1 MYRLSKPQTA
11 IYEMDRFGGGSIAG
25 IAGDMFFERAV
36 SAEDI
41 CTAVNCLLRDCETLR
56 TLIVMR
62 GDAPMQE
69 IAPFVEEQL
78 NVINFDSLGT
88 YAEWVRAEAKKPV
101 DIFGRLYIFIVVRVC
116 GKAGLF
122 CNMHHII
129 GDAWTMGLIAE
140 RLCEYLDNGTAAEV
154 YPYASYIETE
164 DEYASSK
171 RYAKDKAYWLSVYDA
186 NSEVSYLSEK
196 QIKSNASERK
206 HFSLTKEQS
215 DVIKDYCRL
224 HDVSEYVL
232 FLSAVSAYFYRVTD
246 KEQFYIG
253 TPVINRS
260 TLAEKNTVGTFINTI
275 PLSLGVG
282 DETVFAQL
290 CERTEETVSSAFRH
304 QKLLYSE
311 LLKTLR
317 AERGHS
323 DVLFDVVVS
332 YQNMRLDGGATLGWH
347 HCGAQTESLQIH
359 VDDRNGEGVFHIDY
373 DYQTEKYTKDEIERM
388 YGHMLNL
395 LFGGISAP
403 EKKVCELDIL
413 SDEEYQKVIYEFND
427 TAVDYPKDKTV
438 HQLFE
443 EQVERTPDRTALC
456 YGSREFTYSDIN
468 SLSNSLAYQLI
479 SNGVSSGDIVGLVMQ
494 RTYYIPATILAIL
507 KVGAAYL
514 PVDPNYPKDR
524 INYIVDDARCKI
536 ILTYGVKL
544 SNDTAFDVENL
555 TCIKKAN
562 PNIPVNSNNVCA
574 IIYTSGSTG
583 KPKGTMLNHRGIVN
597 YAYANHAL
605 YDGGSCII
613 GFSTYTFDAFFLD
626 TILPLMLGK
635 RAVMATESEQYEQS
649 MFENVIKRNP
659 ICNIFITPTK
669 LKQFFN
675 NRIDDDFCRQIN
687 KICIGGEIFPTELL
701 SFFNNTKI
709 FNVYGPT
716 ECSMW
721 VSEYPINDTDITIGK
736 PIANTQIYILDKHLK
751 PVPIGVPG
759 ELCIA
764 GDCVGA
770 GYLNRPELTAEK
782 FIPNPFG
789 KGKMYKTGDIAKWRA
804 DGNIEYIGRNDF
816 QVKIRGLRIEL
827 GEIENAISGVEGIS
841 QAVAVVRK
849 DNTGRQLICAFYTGK
864 PVEPSDIRAEISKKL
879 PKYMLPHIFTHLEK
893 MPMTSSGK
901 ISRTALPELDLENIS
916 SGAEY
921 EPPVT
926 ETEKKLCG
934 LMAETLKAEK
944 VGLNDDFF
952 ELGGDSLK
960 AIEFVS
966 KAHAEGIYF
975 ALQNVFDCP
984 TVKLLY
990 AFMALQDKPRHTYSP
1005 EDFTELHRLLASNKD
1020 DGSVPERTEVGNV
1033 LIAGATG
1040 FLGIH
1045 ILAEYLESETG
1056 TAYCLVRG
1064 HDDADARARF
1074 EKLLEYYFGGKYLD
1088 LLGSRIFVLCG
1099 DVQKENLALPVLPPV
1114 QTIINAAA
1122 SVKHYGSYKYFYDAN
1137 VQSVRNMIDAAKKLN
1152 ARFLHTST
1160 LSVSGNSFADEFDSY
1175 RSDEE
1180 KHFGEKDLF
1189 IGQPLDNVYARSKFE
1204 AEKLVL
1210 EEMRGGLNANIFRM
1224 GNLTNRASDGMFQK
1238 NYESNA
1244 FVQRVKGIIELGQ
1257 CPDYLLRHY
1266 VEFTPIDEA
1275 AKAVMTAARHFNT
1288 RHNTFHINSTKV
1300 VYIDRLMALFGSLGV
1315 KVEITD
1321 GAVFTRT
1328 LREAAKQSGTEYLF
1342 ETFINDMDENEQLN
1356 YDSNIR
1362 IDNDVTADY
1371 LRRIGFEWGDIGEE
1385 YLSKWVRWFRDVGYW
1400 RA

>member
-1 MYRLSKPQTA
+1 
-11 IYEMDRFGGGSIAG
+11 
-25 IAGDMFFERAV
+25 
-36 SAEDI
+36 
-41 CTAVNCLLRDCETLR
+41 
-56 TLIVMR
+56 MR
-62 GDAPMQE
+62 G
-69 IAPFVEEQL
+69 
-78 NVINFDSLGT
+78 SGLG
-88 YAEWVRAEAKKPV
+88 YKKIAEA
-101 DIFGRLYIFIVVRVC
+101 
-116 GKAGLF
+116 
-122 CNMHHII
+122 
-129 GDAWTMGLIAE
+129 
-140 RLCEYLDNGTAAEV
+140 LD
-154 YPYASYIETE
+154 
-164 DEYASSK
+164 
-171 RYAKDKAYWLSVYDA
+171 L
-186 NSEVSYLSEK
+186 
-196 QIKSNASERK
+196 
-206 HFSLTKEQS
+206 
-215 DVIKDYCRL
+215 
-224 HDVSEYVL
+224 
-232 FLSAVSAYFYRVTD
+232 
-246 KEQFYIG
+246 
-253 TPVINRS
+253 
-260 TLAEKNTVGTFINTI
+260 
-275 PLSLGVG
+275 
-282 DETVFAQL
+282 
-290 CERTEETVSSAFRH
+290 
-304 QKLLYSE
+304 
-311 LLKTLR
+311 
-317 AERGHS
+317 
-323 DVLFDVVVS
+323 
-332 YQNMRLDGGATLGWH
+332 
-347 HCGAQTESLQIH
+347 
-359 VDDRNGEGVFHIDY
+359 
-373 DYQTEKYTKDEIERM
+373 
-388 YGHMLNL
+388 
-395 LFGGISAP
+395 
-403 EKKVCELDIL
+403 
-413 SDEEYQKVIYEFND
+413 
-427 TAVDYPKDKTV
+427 
-438 HQLFE
+438 
-443 EQVERTPDRTALC
+443 
-456 YGSREFTYSDIN
+456 
-468 SLSNSLAYQLI
+468 
-479 SNGVSSGDIVGLVMQ
+479 
-494 RTYYIPATILAIL
+494 
-507 KVGAAYL
+507 
-514 PVDPNYPKDR
+514 
-524 INYIVDDARCKI
+524 
-536 ILTYGVKL
+536 
-544 SNDTAFDVENL
+544 
-555 TCIKKAN
+555 
-562 PNIPVNSNNVCA
+562 
-574 IIYTSGSTG
+574 
-583 KPKGTMLNHRGIVN
+583 
-597 YAYANHAL
+597 
-605 YDGGSCII
+605 
-613 GFSTYTFDAFFLD
+613 TFDAFVMD
-626 TILPLMLGK
+626 SIITVALGL
-635 RAVMATESEQYEQS
+635 RVVLASEVQIYNQAELETLFDYS
-649 MFENVIKRNP
+649 DSNLF
-659 ICNIFITPTK
+659 FSTPTK
-669 LKQFFN
+669 IEN
-675 NRIDDDFCRQIN
+675 YIDNSIDKKYLSKVKSFV
-687 KICIGGEIFPTELL
+687 IGGEVFGNSLL
-701 SFFNNTKI
+701 KKIKHNSENSRVFNI
-709 FNVYGPT
+709 YGPT
-716 ECSMW
+716 ETTIC
-721 VSEYPINDTDITIGK
+721 VLIDELTEDKQITIGK
-736 PIANTQIYILDKHLK
+736 PIANTQIYILDRYLK

-827 GEIENAISGVEGIS
+827 GEIENAVSGVEGIS

-849 DNTGRQLICAFYTGK
+849 DSTGRQLICAFYTTNG
-864 PVEPSDIRAEISKKL
+864 VGNGLDHSEISENTADPRNSQDSSLQALIRSEIAKKL

-944 VGLNDDFF
+944 VGMNDDFF

-984 TVKLLY
+984 TVKLLC
-990 AFMALQDKPRHTYSP
+990 AFMVLEDKPRHTYSP

-1074 EKLLEYYFGGKYLD
+1074 EKLLEYYFDGKYLD

-1137 VQSVRNMIDAAKKLN
+1137 VQSVVNMIEAAKKLN

-1160 LSVSGNSFADEFDSY
+1160 LSVSGNSFADEFDTY